1 MLVYNSNHLGFGLLV
16 GSLTFSSVNTED
28 RIHVFFFCFAQIQNL
43 SNYPRCILIEV
54 FCALFF
60 GLLIKTS
67 FHILSGSD
75 QRTASAN
82 IPRD

>member
-1 MLVYNSNHLGFGLLV
+1 MY
-16 GSLTFSSVNTED
+16 
-28 RIHVFFFCFAQIQNL
+28 FFFCFAQIQNL